1 MGRPIASTEVLLV
14 FPHQLFPEH
23 PGLAHERKIFLIE
36 EPRFFFDPQEKTF
49 FHKKK
54 LLLLRAAM
62 RHYAS
67 RLQAS
72 GFAVDYLE
80 YRFALDP
87 DNLAQRLKQ
96 FRGGR
101 IVLADLNDDLLEKRV
116 SVLSARTGLPV
127 SRVPSP
133 GFLTSRGWFEDFF
146 REARH
151 YSLTSFYIAQR
162 RLLKL
167 LVQDD
172 KPLGG
177 KWSFDPQNRKRMP
190 LGLKVP
196 PPPPIRSDGLVR
208 EARSYVEKNFPGHP
222 GDTANFIYP
231 FSPEEAR
238 RRLGHFIETGL
249 AFFGDYQDAIRVDEP
264 FLFHSLLS
272 PALNIGLL
280 TPDEVVRAALDFS
293 QAHPGRVPL
302 NALEG
307 FIRQIV
313 GWREFVRAVYLL
325 AGERQS
331 STNFWNHH
339 RPLPA
344 SFYSATTG
352 MDPVDTVLRRVNRYG
367 YAHHIER
374 LMILGNFLLLCEV
387 APREV
392 YRWFME
398 MFVDAY
404 DWVMVPNVFG
414 LSQYADGGLITTKP
428 YISSS
433 NYILKMSDFARGEW
447 CTVWDGL
454 YWRFIHRH
462 RDFFARNP
470 RLSVMASQ
478 LDRMGGEKLAG
489 HLRTAED
496 YLNRLA

>member
-1 MGRPIASTEVLLV
+1 
-14 FPHQLFPEH
+14 
-23 PGLAHERKIFLIE
+23 
-36 EPRFFFDPQEKTF
+36 
-49 FHKKK
+49 
-54 LLLLRAAM
+54 
-62 RHYAS
+62 
-67 RLQAS
+67 
-72 GFAVDYLE
+72 
-80 YRFALDP
+80 
-87 DNLAQRLKQ
+87 
-96 FRGGR
+96 
-101 IVLADLNDDLLEKRV
+101 
-116 SVLSARTGLPV
+116 
-127 SRVPSP
+127 VPSP
-133 GFLTSRGWFEDFF
+133 GFLTSRGWLEDFF

-167 LVQDD
+167 LVRDD

-196 PPPPIRSDGLVR
+196 PPPPIRSGGLVR

-231 FSPEEAR
+231 LSPEEAR
-238 RRLGHFIETGL
+238 RWLGHFIETGL

-325 AGERQS
+325 AGKRQS

-352 MDPVDTVLRRVNRYG
+352 MAPVDTVLRRVNRYG

-387 APREV
+387 DPREV

-433 NYILKMSDFARGEW
+433 NYILKMSDFSRGDW
-447 CTVWDGL
+447 CPVWDGL

-470 RLSVMASQ
+470 RLSIMASQ

-496 YLNRLA
+496 YLNQLA